1 MATMSILGV
10 YNYDESVMDGLWNNL
25 PAPDGFPED
34 MEHRELQKMN
44 KDVLM
49 GRIVAKCAELEFL
62 YPRPSFAKTM
72 IELWAT
78 GKKQEWQGLYNTL
91 YYKYNPIWNRDGTET
106 YTKKYDENYQSNRT
120 DISNG
125 TNELTVA
132 EKPGDTMAHEVT
144 GYNDNTPRLASQDV
158 RSGTNTEESAGA
170 GTYENIGNETGGRSY
185 SENYENKSGG
195 NIGVTMTQQMIEYE
209 RNVVEFN
216 LYDKIATDFML
227 EFCLLMY

>member
-25 PAPDGFPED
+25 PTPDGFPED

-78 GKKQEWQGLYNTL
+78 GK
-91 YYKYNPIWNRDGTET
+91 NRNGNVCIIRCITSITRYGTET
-106 YTKKYDENYQSNRT
+106 E
-120 DISNG
+120 
-125 TNELTVA
+125 
-132 EKPGDTMAHEVT
+132 
-144 GYNDNTPRLASQDV
+144 PRRIQKV
-158 RSGTNTEESAGA
+158 
-170 GTYENIGNETGGRSY
+170 
-185 SENYENKSGG
+185 
-195 NIGVTMTQQMIEYE
+195 
-209 RNVVEFN
+209 
-216 LYDKIATDFML
+216 
-227 EFCLLMY
+227 

>member
-10 YNYDESVMDGLWNNL
+10 YNYDNTILDGLWNNL
-25 PAPDGFPED
+25 PSPDGFPEEL
-34 MEHRELQKMN
+34 EHRELKKIDN
-44 KDVLM
+44 DVLL

-72 IELWAT
+72 IELWAK
-78 GKKQEWQGLYNTL
+78 GKALEWQGLYNTL

-106 YTKKYDENYQSNRT
+106 YTKTYDENYHSNRT
-120 DISNG
+120 
-125 TNELTVA
+125 NESSGINVQTLT
-132 EKPGDTMAHEVT
+132 ETPGDTIAHEVT
-144 GYNDNTPRLASQDV
+144 GYNDNTPRIASQDV
-158 RSGTNTEESAGA
+158 RSGVNTEESG
-170 GTYENIGNETGGRSY
+170 GSEMYENDANEEGGRSY
-185 SENYENKSGG
+185 SEKYENKSGG

-209 RNVVEFN
+209 RQVVQYN